1 MNERKHL
8 NVLFSVFPL
17 SLRKLEHAAIAQGQ
31 QVTVISMLMLF
42 VERGSWGGEMATPAR
57 WEWTLIGAK
66 L

>member
-17 SLRKLEHAAIAQGQ
+17 SLRKPERSAISRGQ

-42 VERGSWGGEMATPAR
+42 VEPDCLGGEMASPAR
-57 WEWTLIGAK
+57 WEWILIGAK